1 MNILSLRKTIILG
14 VAAASMALATSCA
27 KEVSTDTSNMA
38 REFIEA
44 WMKVNHP
51 EAKAQG
57 LGVYIIDDK
66 PGTGPLVTEDDM
78 YLYTEFTTYDID
90 GNITGTTVEEV
101 SQQAGGYS
109 KANYYGPKMIINLRD
124 YTEAGV
130 LEMIKGMRVGGTR
143 TAVIPSWLNV
153 KSDYDSAEKYLKA
166 NGGSNAI
173 CTLTLKDKTTD
184 IVKWELDTLT
194 RFVSQKLKM
203 SPSDSLM
210 NGFYIKT
217 LKEPDDTSYYGTDSL
232 FCVNYTGRLLNGKVF
247 DTTIEDTAKVHGI
260 WSSSKTYAP
269 VYIQKANDYKETTMA
284 ADETST
290 GDKSIDGFSL
300 CLSKL
305 RQHEKVICAFY
316 SILGYGYSGQGNS
329 IPSFCPLVFEI
340 EAVDK

>member
-1 MNILSLRKTIILG
+1 MKILSLRKTIILG

-51 EAKAQG
+51 EAVPHG

-66 PGTGPLVTEDDM
+66 PGTGPAVTEDDI

-90 GNITGTTVEEV
+90 GNITGTTVEKT
-101 SQQAGGYS
+101 SQQAGNYS
-109 KANYYGPKMIINLRD
+109 KGTYYGPKMIINLRD
-124 YTEAGV
+124 YTEAGI

-153 KSDYDSAEKYLKA
+153 KKDYDTAEKYLKN

-173 CTLTLKDKTTD
+173 CTITLKDKTTD
-184 IVKWELDTLT
+184 IIKWELDTLA
-194 RFVSQKLKM
+194 RFVTGKLRM

-210 NGFYIKT
+210 YGFYLKT
-217 LKEPDDTSYYGTDSL
+217 LKEPDDTSTYGTDSL

-260 WSSSKTYAP
+260 WSSSKTYSP
-269 VYIQKANDYKETTMA
+269 VYIQKADDYTETTMA

-290 GDKSIDGFSL
+290 GDKSINGFSF
-300 CLSKL
+300 CLSRL

-316 SILGYGYSGQGNS
+316 SVLGYGYSGQGSS